1 MVETQLYSWKDTNL
15 ALFGSDI
22 DRAVKKE
29 SAEKEP
35 AWRPVRNITSST
47 LMVWRIK
54 DFKLEVVRPE
64 DIGKFFRGDSYVVL
78 NAKKNG
84 NVVVYDIHF
93 WIGRESTSDEYGTAA
108 YKTVELDT
116 FLDDEAVQHRE
127 VDGFESDLFKS
138 YFDRFETLA
147 GGYASGFNHVK
158 PNEYIPRL
166 LVFHSID
173 RKSMELLEVP
183 FSRRSLDSTDVFV
196 LDMGGEAYQWN
207 GRGSNKEEKFKASQ
221 FLQQL
226 EDERNGRYKTE
237 VIDEDDVEGNKKF
250 NSLLPDVE
258 VKEKVKKEIGK
269 KAIYRVSDEHGKMEI
284 SLVCENALPKSCLT
298 SDDVFLIDSGSSL
311 FVYIGPGCSRRE
323 KLDALSHAHEYLQKT
338 NHPFVP
344 VTVVSNNRQSKELDK
359 VLE

>member
-1 MVETQLYSWKDTNL
+1 MIATIDRDYLSFSLKIAGDKVLGFQMVETQLYSWKDTNL

-84 NVVVYDIHF
+84 N
-93 WIGRESTSDEYGTAA
+93 DEYGTAA

-138 YFDRFETLA
+138 YFDRFELIL
-147 GGYASGFNHVK
+147 K
-158 PNEYIPRL
+158 L
-166 LVFHSID
+166 C
-173 RKSMELLEVP
+173 VP
-183 FSRRSLDSTDVFV
+183 ALIST
-196 LDMGGEAYQWN
+196 YWPPIKIN
-207 GRGSNKEEKFKASQ
+207 
-221 FLQQL
+221 
-226 EDERNGRYKTE
+226 
-237 VIDEDDVEGNKKF
+237 
-250 NSLLPDVE
+250 
-258 VKEKVKKEIGK
+258 
-269 KAIYRVSDEHGKMEI
+269 
-284 SLVCENALPKSCLT
+284 
-298 SDDVFLIDSGSSL
+298 
-311 FVYIGPGCSRRE
+311 
-323 KLDALSHAHEYLQKT
+323 
-338 NHPFVP
+338 
-344 VTVVSNNRQSKELDK
+344 
-359 VLE
+359 

>member
-173 RKSMELLEVP
+173 RKSMGLLEVP

-207 GRGSNKEEKFKASQ
+207 GRGSNKEGKIQGKPIFTKA
-221 FLQQL
+221 
-226 EDERNGRYKTE
+226 GR
-237 VIDEDDVEGNKKF
+237 
-250 NSLLPDVE
+250 
-258 VKEKVKKEIGK
+258 
-269 KAIYRVSDEHGKMEI
+269 
-284 SLVCENALPKSCLT
+284 
-298 SDDVFLIDSGSSL
+298 
-311 FVYIGPGCSRRE
+311 
-323 KLDALSHAHEYLQKT
+323 
-338 NHPFVP
+338 
-344 VTVVSNNRQSKELDK
+344 
-359 VLE
+359 